1 MKRRN
6 KFLLKHNN
14 LIAGLLV
21 CCLLI
26 AMPYATEK
34 FLAKSAQDKKQEA
47 EENLKDV
54 QSDIKDIKQQQ
65 KDNESQ
71 IKQAQTNLS
80 NLIEQQKR
88 LKSEIDVTQGEIDQT
103 KMDLEIAKADAQQQY
118 ELMKIR
124 IRYMYENS
132 TSDNVWTALL
142 ESDGITD
149 FLNRMEYITTIH
161 NADRELTQQY
171 KVAIALVEEK
181 EAQLMSKMDELLAK
195 QEIFLGQQVE
205 MEYMIADLEDAKVTF
220 AEELAAAE
228 AQAAEYRNT
237 IKVQSEIIRQEQLA
251 AAANKKPTYAGGQ
264 NVSGQEIV
272 NFAMQFVGNP
282 YVWGGNSLTKG
293 CDCSGF
299 VHLVYKNFGYKTVR
313 YSMSFLNEG
322 VPVSRSEVRPGDI
335 VVYAIKNGIGH
346 VGIYAGN
353 GKIVEA
359 QSSAAGITANRSI
372 DCREIVGIR
381 RIIQ

>member
-1 MKRRN
+1 MKRQN
-6 KFLLKHNN
+6 IFLLKHNN
-14 LIAGLLV
+14 FIAGLLV

-54 QSDIKDIKQQQ
+54 QNEIKDIEKQQ
-65 KDNESQ
+65 KENESQ
-71 IKQAQTNLS
+71 MEQAKANLS

-88 LKSEIDVTQGEIDQT
+88 LKSEIDATQGEIDQT
-103 KMDLEIAKADAQQQY
+103 KMDLELAKADAQHQY

-124 IRYMYENS
+124 IQYMYENS
-132 TSDNVWTALL
+132 TGDDVWTALL

-161 NADRELTQQY
+161 NADRELTEQY

-181 EAQLMSKMDELLAK
+181 EQELLSKMDELLAK

-205 MEYMIADLEDAKVTF
+205 MEYMIADLEDAKIAF
-220 AEELAAAE
+220 AEELVAAE

-251 AAANKKPTYAGGQ
+251 AANKKPPTYAGGQ

-282 YVWGGNSLTKG
+282 YVWGGNS
-293 CDCSGF
+293 
-299 VHLVYKNFGYKTVR
+299 
-313 YSMSFLNEG
+313 
-322 VPVSRSEVRPGDI
+322 
-335 VVYAIKNGIGH
+335 
-346 VGIYAGN
+346 
-353 GKIVEA
+353 
-359 QSSAAGITANRSI
+359 
-372 DCREIVGIR
+372 
-381 RIIQ
+381 